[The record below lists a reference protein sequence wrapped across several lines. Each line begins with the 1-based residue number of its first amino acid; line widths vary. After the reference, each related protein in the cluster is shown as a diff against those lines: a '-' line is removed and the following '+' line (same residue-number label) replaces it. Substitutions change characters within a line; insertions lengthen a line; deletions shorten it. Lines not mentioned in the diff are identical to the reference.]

1 MMHEGKIIL
10 DIKGEQREKMT
21 VAGLIDMFRDASGE
35 QVQSDRIIG
44 EVSKGGARRMR
55 KRCR

>member
-1 MMHEGKIIL
+1 MIKSNCSAMRKIVRL
-10 DIKGEQREKMT
+10 SDCHPSRTK
-21 VAGLIDMFRDASGE
+21 DMFRDASGE